1 MARLTAARRVARLL
15 GMTAAIVSV
24 PAFAQEAAPQAGG
37 DAAAKDLT
45 TQEIVVT
52 AQFRA
57 QKLQDTP
64 LAITAVNAAILEAR
78 GQTDI
83 SQITS
88 QAPNVVLRNQ
98 PQSGGIGLIAFIR
111 GIGQTDFN
119 YALEPGVGIYVDDV
133 YIPTLSSSLLDLMDL
148 ERVEVLRGPQG
159 TLAGR
164 NSIGGSIKL
173 FSKKP
178 SGDGSGF
185 LQATYGAYNRIDVR
199 GIADFKITDTLS
211 ARVSGATKN
220 TDGYVKLLDYGL
232 ANPNSNVPANNAKG
246 DGIERGTLG
255 GRSFAAGRIA
265 LRWEATPDI
274 EVNVA
279 ADYTRERNDSG
290 AQVLLYA
297 QGQAVTSDGLPWLRG
312 KDGTPVRLTNAFVP
326 YSTRFQQSGST
337 APAGYDPRFINYAN
351 FLDARTP
358 TSQAPYKPYSATNG
372 QNFDGWGVT
381 GNVTAKLADNLS
393 ATWISSFRRYKMSFG
408 FDQDGSPI
416 PVAQLDNVLR
426 HRAWSQELRL
436 NGSFLDK
443 RIEYTVGGFYFDQ
456 NGTYNARVDLNYAG
470 IDFIHGPDST
480 PSTSKALF
488 FNGTFHVTDAWGFTG
503 GIRHTWDKKD
513 YTYFRSNPD
522 GTVPFGNWSPAQLPF
537 LPICES
543 FQGLG
548 PTTPEGIPL
557 PTAVG
562 NTPNCLLTG
571 LYNVT
576 GSFKGQRTD
585 WRVETDYRFS
595 PEVFVYAS
603 VATGYK
609 AGGVNP
615 RPFFGPSAG
624 ECSALPPGVL
634 APCNQIK
641 SFNPESLT
649 TYEAGIKT
657 DLFDR
662 KLRFNASA
670 FYNKYNN
677 IILTL
682 TRCPAA
688 PCLLPANVGKANV
701 WGLEAET
708 TIRPVEGLTLDGSI
722 SYINFQYTDTGT
734 TGVPKSNVTPFTP
747 AWNWS
752 FGVQYDYTMKSGSVI
767 SARFDGSYQSS
778 MYTEAFNAPTNLVDG
793 RFLGNARVSY
803 TSPDKGWQLAVE
815 VQNLFNKYY
824 YNTVEDVQGPLGVI
838 TANPGLPR
846 TWAVSVKRTF

>member
-1 MARLTAARRVARLL
+1 MAKFMAARRIARLA
-15 GMTAAIVSV
+15 GMTAAIIAV
-24 PAFAQEAAPQAGG
+24 PAFAQEASAPQAAEE
-37 DAAAKDLT
+37 AATST

-83 SQITS
+83 SQITG

-164 NSIGGSIKL
+164 NSIGGAIKL

-178 SGDGSGF
+178 NGEGGGY

-199 GIADFKITDTLS
+199 GMADFKITDTLS

-232 ANPNSNVPANNAKG
+232 SHPDSNVPANGKG

-255 GRSFAAGRIA
+255 GRSFSAARLA
-265 LRWEATPDI
+265 LHWDASPDI
-274 EVNVA
+274 EVNLA
-279 ADYTRERNDSG
+279 GDYTRERNDSG

-297 QGQAVTSDGLPWLRG
+297 GGPSTTPDGLPWLKG
-312 KDGTPVRLTNAFVP
+312 KDGNAVPLTNAFVP

-337 APAGYDPRFINYAN
+337 APAGYNPKFINYAN

-358 TSQAPYKPYSATNG
+358 TSQAPFKPYSATNG

-393 ATWISSFRRYKMSFG
+393 AVWISSFRRYKMSFG

-416 PVAQLDNVLR
+416 PVAQLDNKLR

-443 RIEYTVGGFYFDQ
+443 RIEYTLGGFYFDQ

-488 FNGTFHVTDAWGFTG
+488 FNGTFHATDAWSFTG
-503 GIRHTWDKKD
+503 GIRHTWDQKD

-522 GTVPFGNWSPAQLPF
+522 GTVPFANWTPAQSPA
-537 LPICES
+537 PICE
-543 FQGLG
+543 FFLGAPTAG
-548 PTTPEGIPL
+548 PTGI
-557 PTAVG
+557 G

-576 GSFKGQRTD
+576 GQFKGQRTD

-603 VATGYK
+603 ASTGYK

-615 RPFFGPSAG
+615 RPFFGPSTG

-641 SFNPESLT
+641 SFNPETLT
-649 TYEAGIKT
+649 TYETGIKT

-670 FYNKYNN
+670 FFNKYDN

-682 TRCPAA
+682 SRCPDA
-688 PCLLPANVGKANV
+688 PCLLPANVGKAEV
-701 WGLEAET
+701 WGLEGET
-708 TIRPVEGLTLDGSI
+708 TIRPVEGLTFDGSL
-722 SYINFQYTDTGT
+722 SYLHFKYTTTGT
-734 TGVPKSNVTPFTP
+734 TGVPLSNVTPFTP
-747 AWNWS
+747 KWNWS
-752 FGVQYDYTMKSGSVI
+752 VGAQYDYAMKSGSVI

-778 MYTEAFNAPTNLVDG
+778 MYTEAFNAATNLVDG
-793 RFLGNARVSY
+793 RFLGNVRLSY
-803 TSPDKGWQLAVE
+803 TSSDKTWQLSAE
-815 VQNLFNKYY
+815 VQNVFNKYY
-824 YNTVEDVQGPLGVI
+824 YNTVEDVKGPLGVI

-846 TWAVSVKRTF
+846 TWALSVKRTF

>member
-1 MARLTAARRVARLL
+1 MARLTAARRVARLF
-15 GMTAAIVSV
+15 GMTAAIISV
-24 PAFAQEAAPQAGG
+24 PAFAQDASAPQAAGE
-37 DAAAKDLT
+37 AATNNVT

-64 LAITAVNAAILEAR
+64 LAITAVNAAVLEAR

-83 SQITS
+83 SQIAA
-88 QAPNVVLRNQ
+88 QAPNVTLRNQ

-164 NSIGGSIKL
+164 NSIGGAIKL

-178 SGDGSGF
+178 TGEGGGY

-199 GIADFKITDTLS
+199 GMADFKITDTLS
-211 ARVSGATKN
+211 ARISGATKN

-232 ANPNSNVPANNAKG
+232 AHPNSNVRANNAKG

-255 GRSFAAGRIA
+255 GRSFSAARIA
-265 LRWEATPDI
+265 LRWDATPDI
-274 EVNVA
+274 EVNLA
-279 ADYTRERNDSG
+279 GDYTRERNDSG
-290 AQVLLYA
+290 AQVLLFA
-297 QGQAVTSDGLPWLRG
+297 GGPSTTPEGIPWLTG
-312 KDGTPVRLTNAFVP
+312 KDGTAVPLNNAFVP

-337 APAGYDPRFINYAN
+337 TPAGYNPKFINYAN

-381 GNVTAKLADNLS
+381 GNVTAKLADNLT
-393 ATWISSFRRYKMSFG
+393 AVWISSFRRYKMSFG

-416 PVAQLDNVLR
+416 PVAQLDNILR

-488 FNGTFHVTDAWGFTG
+488 FNGTFHITDAWGVTG
-503 GIRHTWDKKD
+503 GVRHTWDKKD

-522 GTVPFGNWSPAQLPF
+522 GTIPGPLPCEFF
-537 LPICES
+537 LGAPTA
-543 FQGLG
+543 G
-548 PTTPEGIPL
+548 PTGI
-557 PTAVG
+557 G
-562 NTPNCLLTG
+562 NSPNCLLIG

-576 GSFKGQRTD
+576 GQFKGTRTD

-595 PEVFVYAS
+595 PEVFAYAS
-603 VATGYK
+603 VSTGYK

-641 SFNPESLT
+641 SFQPETLT

-670 FYNKYNN
+670 FFNKYDN

-688 PCLLPANVGKANV
+688 PCLLPANVGKAEV
-701 WGLEAET
+701 WGLEGET
-708 TIRPVEGLTLDGSI
+708 TIRPVEGLTLDGTV
-722 SYINFQYTDTGT
+722 SYLHFKYTDTGT
-734 TGVPKSNVTPFTP
+734 TGVPLGNVTPFTP
-747 AWNWS
+747 KWNWS
-752 FGVQYDYTMKSGSVI
+752 AGAQYDYKTGAGSVI
-767 SARFDGSYQSS
+767 SARFDGTYQSS
-778 MYTEAFNAPTNLVDG
+778 MYTEAFNAATNLVDG
-793 RFLGNARVSY
+793 RFLGNVRLSY
-803 TSPDKGWQLAVE
+803 TSTDKTWQLSAE
-815 VQNLFNKYY
+815 VQNVFNKYY
-824 YNTVEDVQGPLGVI
+824 YNTVEDVKGPLGVI

>member
-1 MARLTAARRVARLL
+1 MASLTAAKRVTRLL
-15 GMTAAIVSV
+15 GITAAMISV
-24 PAFAQEAAPQAGG
+24 PAFAQESNAPQAAA
-37 DAAAKDLT
+37 DAAAAPT

-83 SQITS
+83 SQIAA
-88 QAPNVVLRNQ
+88 QAPNVVLRAQ

-164 NSIGGSIKL
+164 NSIGGAIKL

-178 SGDGSGF
+178 NGEGGGY
-185 LQATYGAYNRIDVR
+185 LQATYGSYNRIDVR
-199 GIADFKITDTLS
+199 GVADFKITDHLS
-211 ARVSGATKN
+211 ARLSGATKN

-232 ANPNSNVPANNAKG
+232 SHPNSNVPANTNQG
-246 DGIERGTLG
+246 NGIERGTLG
-255 GRSFAAGRIA
+255 GRSFSAGRLA
-265 LRWEATPDI
+265 LRWEASPDI
-274 EVNVA
+274 EVNIA
-279 ADYTRERNDSG
+279 GDYTRERNDAG
-290 AQVLLYA
+290 AQVLLYGGSPA
-297 QGQAVTSDGLPWLRG
+297 TTPDGIPWLKG
-312 KDGTPVRLTNAFVP
+312 KDGKAVPLSSEFVP
-326 YSTRFQQSGST
+326 YSTRFQQSGSAT
-337 APAGYDPRFINYAN
+337 PAGYDPRFINYAN

-358 TSQAPYKPYSATNG
+358 TTQAPFKPYSATNA
-372 QNFDGWGVT
+372 QNYDGWGVT
-381 GNVTAKLADNLS
+381 GNVTAKLAENLS
-393 ATWISSFRRYKMSFG
+393 AVWISSFRRYKMSFG
-408 FDQDGSPI
+408 FDQDGSPV
-416 PVAQLDNVLR
+416 PVAQLDNILR
-426 HRAWSQELRL
+426 HRAWSQEVRL
-436 NGSFLDK
+436 NGSFMDK
-443 RIEYTVGGFYFDQ
+443 RIEYTLGGFYFDQ

-488 FNGTFHVTDAWGFTG
+488 FNGTFHLTDAWGVTG

-522 GTVPFGNWSPAQLPF
+522 GTVPGPLPCEFF
-537 LPICES
+537 LGAPTA
-543 FQGLG
+543 G
-548 PTTPEGIPL
+548 PTG
-557 PTAVG
+557 VG
-562 NTPNCLLTG
+562 NSPNCLLIG

-576 GSFKGQRTD
+576 GQFKGQRTD

-595 PEVFVYAS
+595 PEVFAYAS

-609 AGGVNP
+609 GGGVNP
-615 RPFFGPSAG
+615 RPFFGPSSG
-624 ECSALPPGVL
+624 DCNVLPFG
-634 APCNQIK
+634 APCNQIT
-641 SFNPESLT
+641 SFKPETLR

-662 KLRFNASA
+662 RLRFNASA
-670 FYNKYNN
+670 FYNKYDN

-682 TRCPAA
+682 TRCHGFS
-688 PCLLPANVGKANV
+688 PCLMPANVGKADV

-708 TIRPVEGLTLDGSI
+708 TIRPVEGVTLDGSL
-722 SYINFQYTDTGT
+722 SYLHFKYKDTGT
-734 TGVPKSNVTPFTP
+734 TNVPLNNVTPYTP
-747 AWNWS
+747 KWNWS
-752 FGVQYDYTMKSGSVI
+752 FGAQYDYALKAGMI
-767 SARFDGSYQSS
+767 SFRVDGTYQSKIF
-778 MYTEAFNAPTNLVDG
+778 TEAFNGPDNRVDG
-793 RFLGNARVSY
+793 RFLGNAKLTY
-803 TSPDKGWQLAVE
+803 TSPDKVWQVSGE
-815 VQNLFNKYY
+815 VQNVLNKYY
-824 YNTVEDVQGPLGVI
+824 YNTIEDVKSSLGAI

-846 TWAVSVKRTF
+846 TWALTIKRTF

>member
-1 MARLTAARRVARLL
+1 MARLSAARRVARLL
-15 GMTAAIVSV
+15 GITAAVVSV
-24 PAFAQEAAPQAGG
+24 PAFAQQTAAPQAAEES
-37 DAAAKDLT
+37 AANNAAS
-45 TQEIVVT
+45 QEIVVT

-64 LAITAVNAAILEAR
+64 LAITAVNAAVLEAR

-83 SQITS
+83 SQIAA
-88 QAPNVVLRNQ
+88 QAPNVTLRAQ

-164 NSIGGSIKL
+164 NSIGGAIKL

-178 SGDGSGF
+178 NGEGGGY

-199 GIADFKITDTLS
+199 GVADFKITDHLS
-211 ARVSGATKN
+211 ARLSGATKN

-232 ANPNSNVPANNAKG
+232 SHPNSNVPANTNSG
-246 DGIERGTLG
+246 NGIERGTLG
-255 GRSFAAGRIA
+255 GRSFSAGRLA
-265 LRWEATPDI
+265 LRWEASPDI
-274 EVNVA
+274 EVNIA
-279 ADYTRERNDSG
+279 GDYTRERNDAG
-290 AQVLLYA
+290 AQVLLYGGSPA
-297 QGQAVTSDGLPWLRG
+297 TTPEGIPWLKG
-312 KDGTPVRLTNAFVP
+312 KDGNAVPLSNAFVP
-326 YSTRFQQSGST
+326 YSTRFQQSGSAT
-337 APAGYDPRFINYAN
+337 PAGYDPRFINYAN

-358 TSQAPYKPYSATNG
+358 TSQAPFKPYSANNA
-372 QNFDGWGVT
+372 QNYDGWGVT
-381 GNVTAKLADNLS
+381 GNVTAKLAENLS
-393 ATWISSFRRYKMSFG
+393 AVWISSFRRYKMSFG
-408 FDQDGSPI
+408 FDQDGSPV
-416 PVAQLDNVLR
+416 PVAQLDNILR
-426 HRAWSQELRL
+426 HRAWSQEVRL
-436 NGSFLDK
+436 NGSFMDK
-443 RIEYTVGGFYFDQ
+443 RIEYTLGGFYFDQ

-488 FNGTFHVTDAWGFTG
+488 FNGTFHITDAWGITG

-522 GTVPFGNWSPAQLPF
+522 GTVPGPLPCEFF
-537 LPICES
+537 LGAPTA
-543 FQGLG
+543 G
-548 PTTPEGIPL
+548 PTG
-557 PTAVG
+557 VG
-562 NTPNCLLTG
+562 NSPNCLLIG

-576 GSFKGQRTD
+576 GQFKGQRTD

-595 PEVFVYAS
+595 PEVFAYAS

-609 AGGVNP
+609 GGGVNP

-624 ECSALPPGVL
+624 DCNVLPFG
-634 APCNQIK
+634 APCNQIT
-641 SFNPESLT
+641 SFQPETLR

-670 FYNKYNN
+670 FYNKYDN

-682 TRCPAA
+682 TRCHGFS
-688 PCLLPANVGKANV
+688 PCLMPANVGKANV

-708 TIRPVEGLTLDGSI
+708 TIRPVEGFTLDGSI
-722 SYINFQYTDTGT
+722 SYLHFKYKDTGT
-734 TGVPKSNVTPFTP
+734 TNVPLTNVTPYTP
-747 AWNWS
+747 KWNWS
-752 FGVQYDYTMKSGSVI
+752 FGAQYDYALKAGMI
-767 SARFDGSYQSS
+767 SLRFDGTYQSS
-778 MYTEAFNAPTNLVDG
+778 IFTEAFNGADNLVDG
-793 RFLGNARVSY
+793 RFLGNARLTY
-803 TSPDKGWQLAVE
+803 TSPDKAWQVSGE
-815 VQNLFNKYY
+815 VQNVFNKYY
-824 YNTVEDVQGPLGVI
+824 YNTIEDVKSSLGAI

-846 TWAVSVKRTF
+846 TWALTVKRTF

>member
-1 MARLTAARRVARLL
+1 MARLSAAKRVARLF
-15 GMTAAIVSV
+15 GITAAVICV
-24 PAFAQEAAPQAGG
+24 PAFAQEAAPQAAGEP
-37 DAAAKDLT
+37 ANNVT

-52 AQFRA
+52 AQFRS

-83 SQITS
+83 SQIAA
-88 QAPNVVLRNQ
+88 QAPNVVLRAQ

-164 NSIGGSIKL
+164 NSIGGAIKL

-178 SGDGSGF
+178 NGEGGGY
-185 LQATYGAYNRIDVR
+185 LQATYGSYNRIDVR
-199 GIADFKITDTLS
+199 GVADFKITDHLS
-211 ARVSGATKN
+211 ARLSGATKN

-232 ANPNSNVPANNAKG
+232 SHPNSNVPANTNQG
-246 DGIERGTLG
+246 NGIERGTLG
-255 GRSFAAGRIA
+255 GRSFSAGRLA
-265 LRWEATPDI
+265 LRWEASPDI
-274 EVNVA
+274 EVNIA
-279 ADYTRERNDSG
+279 GDYTRERNDAG
-290 AQVLLYA
+290 AQVLLYGGSPA
-297 QGQAVTSDGLPWLRG
+297 TTPDGIPWLKG
-312 KDGTPVRLTNAFVP
+312 KDGKAVPLSSEFVP
-326 YSTRFQQSGST
+326 YSTRFQQSGSAT
-337 APAGYDPRFINYAN
+337 PAGYDPRFINYAN

-358 TSQAPYKPYSATNG
+358 TTQAPFKPYSATNA
-372 QNFDGWGVT
+372 QNYDGWGVT
-381 GNVTAKLADNLS
+381 GNVTAKLAENLS
-393 ATWISSFRRYKMSFG
+393 AVWISSFRRYKMSFG
-408 FDQDGSPI
+408 FDQDGSPV
-416 PVAQLDNVLR
+416 PVAQLDNILR
-426 HRAWSQELRL
+426 HRAWSQEVRL
-436 NGSFLDK
+436 NGSFMDK
-443 RIEYTVGGFYFDQ
+443 RIEYTLGGFYFDQ

-488 FNGTFHVTDAWGFTG
+488 FNGTFHLTDAWGITG

-522 GTVPFGNWSPAQLPF
+522 GTVPGPLPCEFF
-537 LPICES
+537 LGAPTA
-543 FQGLG
+543 G
-548 PTTPEGIPL
+548 PTG
-557 PTAVG
+557 VG
-562 NTPNCLLTG
+562 NSPNCLLIG

-576 GSFKGQRTD
+576 GQFKGQRTD

-595 PEVFVYAS
+595 PEVFAYAS

-609 AGGVNP
+609 GGGVNP

-624 ECSALPPGVL
+624 DCNVLPFG
-634 APCNQIK
+634 APCNQIT
-641 SFNPESLT
+641 SFKPETLR

-662 KLRFNASA
+662 KVRFNASA
-670 FYNKYNN
+670 FYNKYDN

-682 TRCPAA
+682 TRCHGFS
-688 PCLLPANVGKANV
+688 PCLMPANVGKADV

-708 TIRPVEGLTLDGSI
+708 TIRPVEGFTLDGSL
-722 SYINFQYTDTGT
+722 SYLHFKYKDTGT
-734 TGVPKSNVTPFTP
+734 TNVPLSNVTPYTP
-747 AWNWS
+747 KWNWS
-752 FGVQYDYTMKSGSVI
+752 FGAQYDYALKAGMI
-767 SARFDGSYQSS
+767 SFRFDGTYQSKIF
-778 MYTEAFNAPTNLVDG
+778 TEAFNGPDNRVDA
-793 RFLGNARVSY
+793 RFLGNAKLTY
-803 TSPDKGWQLAVE
+803 TSPDKAWQLSGE
-815 VQNLFNKYY
+815 VQNVFNKYY
-824 YNTVEDVQGPLGVI
+824 YNTIEDVKSSLGAI

-846 TWAVSVKRTF
+846 TWALTIKRTF

>member
-1 MARLTAARRVARLL
+1 MASLTAAKRVTRLL
-15 GMTAAIVSV
+15 GITAAMISV
-24 PAFAQEAAPQAGG
+24 PAFAQESNAPQAAA
-37 DAAAKDLT
+37 DAAAAPT

-83 SQITS
+83 SQIAA
-88 QAPNVVLRNQ
+88 QAPNVVLRAQ

-164 NSIGGSIKL
+164 NSIGGAIKL

-178 SGDGSGF
+178 NGEGGGY
-185 LQATYGAYNRIDVR
+185 LQATYGSYNRIDVR
-199 GIADFKITDTLS
+199 GVADFKITDHLS
-211 ARVSGATKN
+211 ARLSGATKN

-232 ANPNSNVPANNAKG
+232 SHPNSNVPANTNQG
-246 DGIERGTLG
+246 NGIERGTLG
-255 GRSFAAGRIA
+255 GRSFSAGRLA
-265 LRWEATPDI
+265 LRWEASPDI
-274 EVNVA
+274 EVNIA
-279 ADYTRERNDSG
+279 GDYTRERNDAG
-290 AQVLLYA
+290 AQVLLYGGSPA
-297 QGQAVTSDGLPWLRG
+297 TTPDGIPWLKG
-312 KDGTPVRLTNAFVP
+312 KDGKAVPLSNEFVP
-326 YSTRFQQSGST
+326 YSTRFQQSGSAT
-337 APAGYDPRFINYAN
+337 PAGYDPRFINYAN

-358 TSQAPYKPYSATNG
+358 TTQAPFKPYSATNA
-372 QNFDGWGVT
+372 QNYDGWGVT
-381 GNVTAKLADNLS
+381 GNVTAKLAENLS
-393 ATWISSFRRYKMSFG
+393 VVWISSFRRYKMSFG
-408 FDQDGSPI
+408 FDQDGSPV
-416 PVAQLDNVLR
+416 PVAQLDNILR
-426 HRAWSQELRL
+426 HRAWSQEVRL
-436 NGSFLDK
+436 NGSFMDK
-443 RIEYTVGGFYFDQ
+443 RIEYTLGGFYFDQ

-488 FNGTFHVTDAWGFTG
+488 FNGTFHLTDAWGVTG

-522 GTVPFGNWSPAQLPF
+522 GTVPGPLPCEFF
-537 LPICES
+537 LGAPTA
-543 FQGLG
+543 G
-548 PTTPEGIPL
+548 PTG
-557 PTAVG
+557 VG
-562 NTPNCLLTG
+562 NSPNCLLIG

-576 GSFKGQRTD
+576 GQFKGQRTD

-595 PEVFVYAS
+595 PEVFAYAS

-609 AGGVNP
+609 GGGVNP

-624 ECSALPPGVL
+624 DCNVLPFG
-634 APCNQIK
+634 APCNQIT
-641 SFNPESLT
+641 SFKPETLR

-662 KLRFNASA
+662 KVRFNASA
-670 FYNKYNN
+670 FYNKYDN

-682 TRCPAA
+682 TRCHGFS
-688 PCLLPANVGKANV
+688 PCLMPANVGKADV

-708 TIRPVEGLTLDGSI
+708 TIRPVEGVTLDGSL
-722 SYINFQYTDTGT
+722 SYLHFKYKDTGT
-734 TGVPKSNVTPFTP
+734 TNVPLNNVTPYTP
-747 AWNWS
+747 KWNWS
-752 FGVQYDYTMKSGSVI
+752 FGAQYDYALKAGMI
-767 SARFDGSYQSS
+767 SFRVDGTYQSKIF
-778 MYTEAFNAPTNLVDG
+778 TEAFNGPDNRVDG
-793 RFLGNARVSY
+793 RFLGNAKLTY
-803 TSPDKGWQLAVE
+803 TSPDKVWQVSGE
-815 VQNLFNKYY
+815 VQNVLNKYY
-824 YNTVEDVQGPLGVI
+824 YNTIEDVKSSLGAI

-846 TWAVSVKRTF
+846 TWALTIKRTF

>member
-1 MARLTAARRVARLL
+1 MAARRVARLL

-24 PAFAQEAAPQAGG
+24 PAIAQETAPQTAG
-37 DAAAKDLT
+37 DAAAKDVT

-64 LAITAVNAAILEAR
+64 LAITAVNSATLEAR

-83 SQITS
+83 SQITN

-178 SGDGSGF
+178 TGEGGGY

-232 ANPNSNVPANNAKG
+232 SHPNSNVPANNAKV

-274 EVNVA
+274 EVNIA
-279 ADYTRERNDSG
+279 GDYTRERNDSG
-290 AQVLLYA
+290 AQVLLFA
-297 QGQAVTSDGLPWLRG
+297 GARDDKGREVPRPATTPDGIPWLVG
-312 KDGTPVRLTNAFVP
+312 KDGTSVPLSNAFVP
-326 YSTRFQQSGST
+326 FTTRFGTAGST
-337 APAGYDPRFINYAN
+337 TPAGYDPRFINYAN

-436 NGSFLDK
+436 NGSFMDK

-488 FNGTFHVTDAWGFTG
+488 FNGTFHITDAWGITG
-503 GIRHTWDKKD
+503 GVRHTWDKKD

-522 GTVPFGNWSPAQLPF
+522 GTVPFANWTPAVSPA
-537 LPICES
+537 PICE
-543 FQGLG
+543 FFLGAPTAG
-548 PTTPEGIPL
+548 PTGI
-557 PTAVG
+557 G

-585 WRVETDYRFS
+585 WRIETDYRFS
-595 PEVFVYAS
+595 PEVFAYAS

-624 ECSALPPGVL
+624 ECSALPPDKPG
-634 APCNQIK
+634 PCNQIK
-641 SFNPESLT
+641 SFQPETLT

-670 FYNKYNN
+670 FYNKYDN

-701 WGLEAET
+701 WGLEGET
-708 TIRPVEGLTLDGSI
+708 TIRPVEGLTIDGSI
-722 SYINFQYTDTGT
+722 SYINFKYTDIGSS
-734 TGVPKSNVTPFTP
+734 GVPKSNVTPFTP
-747 AWNWS
+747 KWNWS
-752 FGVQYDYTMKSGSVI
+752 FGAQYDYAMKSGSVI
-767 SARFDGSYQSS
+767 SARFDGAYQSS

>member
-1 MARLTAARRVARLL
+1 MASLTAAKRVTRLL
-15 GMTAAIVSV
+15 GITAAMISV
-24 PAFAQEAAPQAGG
+24 PAFAQESNAPQAAA
-37 DAAAKDLT
+37 DAAAAPT

-83 SQITS
+83 SQIAA
-88 QAPNVVLRNQ
+88 QAPNVVLRAQ

-164 NSIGGSIKL
+164 NSIGGAIKL

-178 SGDGSGF
+178 NGEGGGY
-185 LQATYGAYNRIDVR
+185 LQATYGSYNRIDVR
-199 GIADFKITDTLS
+199 GVADFKITDHLS
-211 ARVSGATKN
+211 ARLSGATKN

-232 ANPNSNVPANNAKG
+232 SHPNSNVPANTNQG
-246 DGIERGTLG
+246 NGIERGTLG
-255 GRSFAAGRIA
+255 GRSFSAGRLA
-265 LRWEATPDI
+265 LRWEASPDI
-274 EVNVA
+274 EVNIA
-279 ADYTRERNDSG
+279 GDYTRERNDAG
-290 AQVLLYA
+290 AQVLLYGGSPA
-297 QGQAVTSDGLPWLRG
+297 TTPDGIPWLKG
-312 KDGTPVRLTNAFVP
+312 KDGKAVPLSNEFVP
-326 YSTRFQQSGST
+326 YSTRFQQSGSAT
-337 APAGYDPRFINYAN
+337 PAGYDPRFINYAN

-358 TSQAPYKPYSATNG
+358 TTQAPFKPYSATNA
-372 QNFDGWGVT
+372 QNYDGWGVT
-381 GNVTAKLADNLS
+381 GNVTAKLAENLS
-393 ATWISSFRRYKMSFG
+393 VVWISSFRRYKMSFG
-408 FDQDGSPI
+408 FDQDGSPV
-416 PVAQLDNVLR
+416 PVAQLDNILR
-426 HRAWSQELRL
+426 HRAWSQEVRL
-436 NGSFLDK
+436 NGSFMDK
-443 RIEYTVGGFYFDQ
+443 RIEYTLGGFYFDQ

-488 FNGTFHVTDAWGFTG
+488 FNGTFHLTDAWGVTG

-522 GTVPFGNWSPAQLPF
+522 GTVPGPLPCEFF
-537 LPICES
+537 LGAPTA
-543 FQGLG
+543 G
-548 PTTPEGIPL
+548 PTG
-557 PTAVG
+557 VG
-562 NTPNCLLTG
+562 NSPNCLLIG

-576 GSFKGQRTD
+576 GQFKGQRTD

-595 PEVFVYAS
+595 PEVFAYAS

-609 AGGVNP
+609 GGGVNP
-615 RPFFGPSAG
+615 RPFFGPSSG
-624 ECSALPPGVL
+624 DCNVLPFG
-634 APCNQIK
+634 APCNQIT
-641 SFNPESLT
+641 SFKPETLR

-662 KLRFNASA
+662 RLRFNASA
-670 FYNKYNN
+670 FYNKYDN

-682 TRCPAA
+682 TRCHGFS
-688 PCLLPANVGKANV
+688 PCLMPANVGKADV

-708 TIRPVEGLTLDGSI
+708 TIRPVEGVTLDGSL
-722 SYINFQYTDTGT
+722 SYLHFKYKDTGT
-734 TGVPKSNVTPFTP
+734 TNVPLNNVTPYTP
-747 AWNWS
+747 KWNWS
-752 FGVQYDYTMKSGSVI
+752 FGAQYDYALKAGMI
-767 SARFDGSYQSS
+767 SFRVDGTYQSKIF
-778 MYTEAFNAPTNLVDG
+778 TEAFNGPDNRVDG
-793 RFLGNARVSY
+793 RFLGNAKLTY
-803 TSPDKGWQLAVE
+803 TSPDKVWQVSGE
-815 VQNLFNKYY
+815 VQNVLNKYY
-824 YNTVEDVQGPLGVI
+824 YNTIEDVKSSLGAI

-846 TWAVSVKRTF
+846 TWALTIKRTF

>member
-1 MARLTAARRVARLL
+1 MAKFMAAKRIARLA
-15 GMTAAIVSV
+15 GMTAAMIAV
-24 PAFAQEAAPQAGG
+24 PAVAQEASAPQAAEQAS
-37 DAAAKDLT
+37 AANT

-64 LAITAVNAAILEAR
+64 LAITAVNAAVLEAR

-83 SQITS
+83 SQIAA
-88 QAPNVVLRNQ
+88 QAPNVTLRNQ

-164 NSIGGSIKL
+164 NSIGGAIKL

-178 SGDGSGF
+178 TGAGGGY

-199 GIADFKITDTLS
+199 GMADFKITDTFS
-211 ARVSGATKN
+211 ARISGATKN

-232 ANPNSNVPANNAKG
+232 AHPNSNVPANTNKG

-255 GRSFAAGRIA
+255 GRSFSAARLA
-265 LRWEATPDI
+265 LHWDASPDI
-274 EVNVA
+274 EVNLA
-279 ADYTRERNDSG
+279 GDYTRERNDSG

-297 QGQAVTSDGLPWLRG
+297 KGLATTPEGIPWLTG
-312 KDGTPVRLTNAFVP
+312 KNGRPVRLDNRFVP
-326 YSTRFQQSGST
+326 YSTRFQRSGDT
-337 APAGYDPRFINYAN
+337 TPEGYDARFINYAN
-351 FLDARTP
+351 FIDARTP
-358 TSQAPYKPYSATNG
+358 TSQAPFKPYTATNG

-381 GNVTAKLADNLS
+381 GNVTAKLANNLT
-393 ATWISSFRRYKMSFG
+393 AVWISSFRRYKMSFG
-408 FDQDGSPI
+408 FDQDGSPV
-416 PVAQLDNVLR
+416 PVAQLDNKLR

-443 RIEYTVGGFYFDQ
+443 RIEYTLGGFYFDQ

-488 FNGTFHVTDAWGFTG
+488 FNGTFHITDAWGVTG

-522 GTVPFGNWSPAQLPF
+522 GTVPGPLPCEFF
-537 LPICES
+537 LGAPTA
-543 FQGLG
+543 G
-548 PTTPEGIPL
+548 PTGI
-557 PTAVG
+557 G
-562 NTPNCLLTG
+562 NSPNCLLIG

-576 GSFKGQRTD
+576 GQFKGTRTD

-595 PEVFVYAS
+595 PEVFAYAS
-603 VATGYK
+603 VSTGYK

-641 SFNPESLT
+641 SFQPETLT

-670 FYNKYNN
+670 FFNKYDN

-688 PCLLPANVGKANV
+688 PCLLPANVGKAEV
-701 WGLEAET
+701 WGLEGET
-708 TIRPVEGLTLDGSI
+708 TIRPVEGLTLDGTV
-722 SYINFQYTDTGT
+722 SYLHFKYTDTGT
-734 TGVPKSNVTPFTP
+734 TGVPLSNVTPFTP
-747 AWNWS
+747 EWNWS
-752 FGVQYDYTMKSGSVI
+752 AGAQYDYTMKSGSVI
-767 SARFDGSYQSS
+767 SARFDGTFQSS
-778 MYTEAFNAPTNLVDG
+778 MFSEAFNALTNRIDG
-793 RFLGNARVSY
+793 RFLGNLRLSY
-803 TSPDKGWQLAVE
+803 TSPEKTWQLSAE
-815 VQNLFNKYY
+815 VQNVFNKYY
-824 YNTVEDVQGPLGVI
+824 YNTVEDVKGPLGVI

-846 TWAVSVKRTF
+846 TWAVSIKRTF

>member
-1 MARLTAARRVARLL
+1 MASLTAAKRVARLL
-15 GMTAAIVSV
+15 GITAAMISV
-24 PAFAQEAAPQAGG
+24 PAFAQDANAPQAAG
-37 DAAAKDLT
+37 DAAAAPS

-83 SQITS
+83 SQIAA
-88 QAPNVVLRNQ
+88 QAPNVVLRAQ

-133 YIPTLSSSLLDLMDL
+133 YIPTLSSSQLDLMDL

-164 NSIGGSIKL
+164 NSIGGAIKL

-178 SGDGSGF
+178 NGEGGGY
-185 LQATYGAYNRIDVR
+185 LQATYGSYNRIDVR
-199 GIADFKITDTLS
+199 GVADFKITDHLS
-211 ARVSGATKN
+211 ARLSGATKN

-232 ANPNSNVPANNAKG
+232 SHPNSNVPANTNQG
-246 DGIERGTLG
+246 NGIERGTLG
-255 GRSFAAGRIA
+255 GRSFSAGRLA
-265 LRWEATPDI
+265 LRWEASPDI
-274 EVNVA
+274 EVNIA
-279 ADYTRERNDSG
+279 GDYTRERNDAG
-290 AQVLLYA
+290 AQVLLYGSSPA
-297 QGQAVTSDGLPWLRG
+297 TTPDGIPWLKG
-312 KDGTPVRLTNAFVP
+312 KDGKAVPLSSEFVP
-326 YSTRFQQSGST
+326 YSTRFQQSGSAT
-337 APAGYDPRFINYAN
+337 PAGYDPRFINYAN

-358 TSQAPYKPYSATNG
+358 TTQAPFKPYSATNA
-372 QNFDGWGVT
+372 QNYDGWGVT
-381 GNVTAKLADNLS
+381 GNVTAKLAENLS
-393 ATWISSFRRYKMSFG
+393 AVWISSFRRYKMSFG
-408 FDQDGSPI
+408 FDQDGSPV
-416 PVAQLDNVLR
+416 PVAQLDNILR
-426 HRAWSQELRL
+426 HRAWSQEVRL
-436 NGSFLDK
+436 NGSFMDK
-443 RIEYTVGGFYFDQ
+443 RIEYTLGGFYFDQ

-488 FNGTFHVTDAWGFTG
+488 FNGTFHLTDAWGVTG

-522 GTVPFGNWSPAQLPF
+522 GTVPGPLPCEFF
-537 LPICES
+537 LGAPTA
-543 FQGLG
+543 G
-548 PTTPEGIPL
+548 PTG
-557 PTAVG
+557 VG
-562 NTPNCLLTG
+562 NSPNCLLIG

-576 GSFKGQRTD
+576 GQFKGQRTD

-595 PEVFVYAS
+595 PEVFAYAS

-609 AGGVNP
+609 GGGVNP

-624 ECSALPPGVL
+624 DCNVLPFG
-634 APCNQIK
+634 APCNQIT
-641 SFNPESLT
+641 SFKPETLR

-662 KLRFNASA
+662 KVRFNASA
-670 FYNKYNN
+670 FYNKYDN

-682 TRCPAA
+682 TRCHGFS
-688 PCLLPANVGKANV
+688 PCLMPANVGKADV

-708 TIRPVEGLTLDGSI
+708 TIRPVEGFTLDGSL
-722 SYINFQYTDTGT
+722 SYLHFKYKDTGT
-734 TGVPKSNVTPFTP
+734 TNVPLTNVTPYTP
-747 AWNWS
+747 KWNWS
-752 FGVQYDYTMKSGSVI
+752 FGAQYDYALKAGMISV
-767 SARFDGSYQSS
+767 RFDGTYQSKIF
-778 MYTEAFNAPTNLVDG
+778 TEAFNGPDNRVDA
-793 RFLGNARVSY
+793 RFLGNAKLTY
-803 TSPDKGWQLAVE
+803 TSPDKVWQVSGE
-815 VQNLFNKYY
+815 VQNVFNKYY
-824 YNTVEDVQGPLGVI
+824 YNTIEDVKSSLGAI

-846 TWAVSVKRTF
+846 TWALTIKRTF

>member
-1 MARLTAARRVARLL
+1 MANFTAARRVARLL
-15 GMTAAIVSV
+15 GMTAAVICV
-24 PAFAQEAAPQAGG
+24 PAFAQEAAPQAAEGT
-37 DAAAKDLT
+37 ANNVT

-83 SQITS
+83 SQITG

-164 NSIGGSIKL
+164 NSIGGAIKL

-178 SGDGSGF
+178 TGEGGGY

-199 GIADFKITDTLS
+199 GMADFKITDTLS

-246 DGIERGTLG
+246 NGIENGTLG
-255 GRSFAAGRIA
+255 GRSFSAARLA
-265 LRWEATPDI
+265 LHWDATPDI
-274 EVNVA
+274 EVNLA
-279 ADYTRERNDSG
+279 GDYTRERNDSG
-290 AQVLLYA
+290 AQVLLFA
-297 QGQAVTSDGLPWLRG
+297 GGPSTTPEGIPWLKG
-312 KDGTPVRLTNAFVP
+312 KDGNPVPLTNAFVP

-416 PVAQLDNVLR
+416 PVAQLDNKLR
-426 HRAWSQELRL
+426 HRAWSQELRI
-436 NGSFLDK
+436 NGSFWDK
-443 RIEYTVGGFYFDQ
+443 KIEYTVGGFYFDQ

-488 FNGTFHVTDAWGFTG
+488 FNGTFHATDAWSFNG
-503 GIRHTWDKKD
+503 GIRHTWDRKD

-522 GTVPFGNWSPAQLPF
+522 GTIPG
-537 LPICES
+537 
-543 FQGLG
+543 
-548 PTTPEGIPL
+548 PL
-557 PTAVG
+557 PCEFFLGAPTAGPVG
-562 NTPNCLLTG
+562 IGNSPNCLLIG

-576 GSFKGQRTD
+576 GQFKGQRTD

-603 VATGYK
+603 VSTGYK

-641 SFNPESLT
+641 SFQPETLT

-662 KLRFNASA
+662 KLRFNASG
-670 FYNKYNN
+670 FFNKYDN

-682 TRCPAA
+682 SRCPAA
-688 PCLLPANVGKANV
+688 PCLLPANVGKAEV
-701 WGLEAET
+701 WGLEGET
-708 TIRPVEGLTLDGSI
+708 TIRPVEGLTIDGSL
-722 SYINFQYTDTGT
+722 SYLNFKYKDTGT
-734 TGVPKSNVTPFTP
+734 TGVPLSNITPFTP
-747 AWNWS
+747 KWNWS
-752 FGVQYDYTMKSGSVI
+752 AGAQYDYTLKAGSVI
-767 SARFDGSYQSS
+767 SFRFDGSYQSS
-778 MYTEAFNAPTNLVDG
+778 MYTEAFNAATNLVDG
-793 RFLGNARVSY
+793 RFLGNMRLSY
-803 TSPDKGWQLAVE
+803 TSADKSWQLAAE
-815 VQNLFNKYY
+815 VQNVFDKYY
-824 YNTVEDVQGPLGVI
+824 YNTVEDVKGPLGVI

-846 TWAVSVKRTF
+846 TWAVSIKRTF

>member
-1 MARLTAARRVARLL
+1 MARLSAARRVARLL
-15 GMTAAIVSV
+15 GITAAVVSV
-24 PAFAQEAAPQAGG
+24 PAFAQQTAAPQAAEES
-37 DAAAKDLT
+37 AANNAAS
-45 TQEIVVT
+45 QEIVVT

-83 SQITS
+83 SQITG

-164 NSIGGSIKL
+164 NSIGGAIKL

-178 SGDGSGF
+178 TGEGGGY

-199 GIADFKITDTLS
+199 GMADFKITDTLS

-232 ANPNSNVPANNAKG
+232 SHPNSNVPSSNKG

-255 GRSFAAGRIA
+255 GRSFSAARLA

-274 EVNVA
+274 EVNLA
-279 ADYTRERNDSG
+279 GDYTRERNDSG

-297 QGQAVTSDGLPWLRG
+297 GGPSTTPDGIPWLTG
-312 KDGTPVRLTNAFVP
+312 KDGNAVPLSNAFVP
-326 YSTRFQQSGST
+326 YSTRFQQSGSAT
-337 APAGYDPRFINYAN
+337 PAGYNPKFINYAN
-351 FLDARTP
+351 FTDARTP
-358 TSQAPYKPYSATNG
+358 TSQAPFKPYTASNG

-381 GNVTAKLADNLS
+381 GNVTAKLADNLT
-393 ATWISSFRRYKMSFG
+393 AVWISSFRRYKMSFG

-416 PVAQLDNVLR
+416 PVAQLDNKLR

-436 NGSFLDK
+436 NGSLMDK
-443 RIEYTVGGFYFDQ
+443 RIEYTLGGFYFDQ

-488 FNGTFHVTDAWGFTG
+488 FNGTFHITDAWGVTG

-522 GTVPFGNWSPAQLPF
+522 GTVPGPLPCEFF
-537 LPICES
+537 LGAPTA
-543 FQGLG
+543 G
-548 PTTPEGIPL
+548 PTGI
-557 PTAVG
+557 G
-562 NTPNCLLTG
+562 NSPNCLLIG

-576 GSFKGQRTD
+576 GQFKGTRTD
-585 WRVETDYRFS
+585 WRIETDYRFS
-595 PEVFVYAS
+595 PEVFAYAS
-603 VATGYK
+603 ASTGYK

-641 SFNPESLT
+641 SFQPETLT

-670 FYNKYNN
+670 FFNKYDN

-688 PCLLPANVGKANV
+688 PCLLPANVGKAEV
-701 WGLEAET
+701 WGLEGET
-708 TIRPVEGLTLDGSI
+708 TIRPVEGLTFDGTI
-722 SYINFQYTDTGT
+722 SYLHFKYKDTGT
-734 TGVPKSNVTPFTP
+734 TGVPLSNVTPFTP
-747 AWNWS
+747 KWNWS
-752 FGVQYDYTMKSGSVI
+752 AGAQYDYTLKGGSLI

-778 MYTEAFNAPTNLVDG
+778 MYTEAFNAATNLVDG
-793 RFLGNARVSY
+793 RFLGNVRLSY
-803 TSPDKGWQLAVE
+803 TSSDKTWQLSAE
-815 VQNLFNKYY
+815 VQNVFNKYY
-824 YNTVEDVQGPLGVI
+824 YNTVEDVKSALGVI

-846 TWAVSVKRTF
+846 TWAVSIKRTF

>member
-15 GMTAAIVSV
+15 GMTAAVICV
-24 PAFAQEAAPQAGG
+24 PAFAQEAAPQAAEGT
-37 DAAAKDLT
+37 ANNLT

-83 SQITS
+83 SQITG

-164 NSIGGSIKL
+164 NSIGGAIKL

-178 SGDGSGF
+178 TGEGGGY

-199 GIADFKITDTLS
+199 GMADFKITDTLS

-246 DGIERGTLG
+246 NGIENGTLG
-255 GRSFAAGRIA
+255 GRSFSAARLA
-265 LRWEATPDI
+265 LHWDATPDI
-274 EVNVA
+274 EVNLA
-279 ADYTRERNDSG
+279 GDYTRERNDSG
-290 AQVLLYA
+290 AQVLLFA
-297 QGQAVTSDGLPWLRG
+297 GGPSTTPEGIPWLRG
-312 KDGTPVRLTNAFVP
+312 KDGNPVPLTNAFVP

-416 PVAQLDNVLR
+416 PVAQLDNILR
-426 HRAWSQELRL
+426 HRAWSQELRI
-436 NGSFLDK
+436 NGSFWDK
-443 RIEYTVGGFYFDQ
+443 KIEYTVGGFYFDQ

-488 FNGTFHVTDAWGFTG
+488 FNGTFHATDAWSFNG
-503 GIRHTWDKKD
+503 GIRHTWDRKD

-522 GTVPFGNWSPAQLPF
+522 GTIPG
-537 LPICES
+537 
-543 FQGLG
+543 
-548 PTTPEGIPL
+548 PL
-557 PTAVG
+557 PCEFFLGAPTAGPVG
-562 NTPNCLLTG
+562 IGNSPNCLLIG

-576 GSFKGQRTD
+576 GQFKGQRTD

-603 VATGYK
+603 VSTGYK

-641 SFNPESLT
+641 SFQPETLT

-662 KLRFNASA
+662 KLRFNASG
-670 FYNKYNN
+670 FFNKYDN

-682 TRCPAA
+682 SRCPAA
-688 PCLLPANVGKANV
+688 PCLLPANVGKAEV
-701 WGLEAET
+701 WGLEGET
-708 TIRPVEGLTLDGSI
+708 TIRPVEGLTIDGSL
-722 SYINFQYTDTGT
+722 SYLNFKYKDTGT
-734 TGVPKSNVTPFTP
+734 TGVPLTNITPFTP
-747 AWNWS
+747 KWNWS
-752 FGVQYDYTMKSGSVI
+752 AGAQYDYTLKAGSVI
-767 SARFDGSYQSS
+767 SFRFDGSYQSS
-778 MYTEAFNAPTNLVDG
+778 MYTEAFNAATNLVDG
-793 RFLGNARVSY
+793 RFLGNLRLSY
-803 TSPDKGWQLAVE
+803 TSADKSWQLAAE
-815 VQNLFNKYY
+815 VQNVFDKYY
-824 YNTVEDVQGPLGVI
+824 YNTVEDVKGPLGVI

-846 TWAVSVKRTF
+846 TWAVSIKRTF

>member
-24 PAFAQEAAPQAGG
+24 PAFAQDAAPQTAG
-37 DAAAKDLT
+37 DTAANNVNA
-45 TQEIVVT
+45 QEIVVT

-64 LAITAVNAAILEAR
+64 LAITAVNAAVLEAR

-83 SQITS
+83 SQIAAQS
-88 QAPNVVLRNQ
+88 PNVTLRAQ

-159 TLAGR
+159 TLAGK
-164 NSIGGSIKL
+164 NSIGGAIKL

-178 SGDGSGF
+178 TGEGGGY
-185 LQATYGAYNRIDVR
+185 LQATYGSYNRIDVR
-199 GIADFKITDTLS
+199 GVADFKITDHLF

-220 TDGYVKLLDYGL
+220 SDGYVKLLDYGL
-232 ANPNSNVPANNAKG
+232 SHPNSNVPANTNQG
-246 DGIERGTLG
+246 NGIERGTLG
-255 GRSFAAGRIA
+255 GRSFSAGRIA

-279 ADYTRERNDSG
+279 ADYTRERNDAG
-290 AQVLLYA
+290 AQVLLYGSA
-297 QGQAVTSDGLPWLRG
+297 PATTPEGLPWLKG
-312 KDGTPVRLTNAFVP
+312 KDGSPVPLSSEFVP
-326 YSTRFQQSGST
+326 YSTRFQQSGSAT
-337 APAGYDPRFINYAN
+337 PAGYDARFINYAN

-358 TSQAPYKPYSATNG
+358 TSQAPFKPYAANNQ
-372 QNFDGWGVT
+372 QNYDGWGIT

-393 ATWISSFRRYKMSFG
+393 LTWISSFRRYKMSFG
-408 FDQDGSPI
+408 FDQDGSPV
-416 PVAQLDNVLR
+416 PVAQLDNILR

-436 NGSFLDK
+436 NGSFMDK
-443 RIEYTVGGFYFDQ
+443 RIEYTLGGFYFDQ

-480 PSTSKALF
+480 PSTSKAVF
-488 FNGTFHVTDAWGFTG
+488 FNGTFHITDAWGITG

-522 GTVPFGNWSPAQLPF
+522 GTVPGPLPCEFF
-537 LPICES
+537 LGAPTA
-543 FQGLG
+543 G
-548 PTTPEGIPL
+548 PTGI
-557 PTAVG
+557 G
-562 NTPNCLLTG
+562 NSPNCLLIG

-576 GSFKGQRTD
+576 GQFKGQRTD

-595 PEVFVYAS
+595 PEVFAYAS

-609 AGGVNP
+609 GGGVNP

-624 ECSALPPGVL
+624 DCNVLPFG
-634 APCNQIK
+634 APCNQIT
-641 SFNPESLT
+641 SFQPETLR

-670 FYNKYNN
+670 FFNKYDN

-682 TRCPAA
+682 TRCHGFS
-688 PCLLPANVGKANV
+688 PCLMPANVGKAEV
-701 WGLEAET
+701 WGLEGET
-708 TIRPVEGLTLDGSI
+708 TIRPVEGLTLDGSV
-722 SYINFQYTDTGT
+722 SYLHFKYKDTGT
-734 TGVPKSNVTPFTP
+734 TNIPLSNVTPYTP
-747 AWNWS
+747 KWNWS
-752 FGVQYDYTMKSGSVI
+752 FGAQYDYALKAGTI
-767 SARFDGSYQSS
+767 SARFDGTYQSS
-778 MYTEAFNAPTNLVDG
+778 IFTEAFNSADNLVDG
-793 RFLGNARVSY
+793 RFLGNAKLTY
-803 TSPDKGWQLAVE
+803 TNPGKEWQLSFE
-815 VQNLFNKYY
+815 VQNVFNKYY
-824 YNTVEDVQGPLGVI
+824 YNTIEDVKSSLGAI

>member
-24 PAFAQEAAPQAGG
+24 PAFAQDAAPQAAG
-37 DAAAKDLT
+37 DAAAKDVT

-83 SQITS
+83 SQITN

-164 NSIGGSIKL
+164 NSIGGAIKL

-178 SGDGSGF
+178 TGEGGGY
-185 LQATYGAYNRIDVR
+185 LQATYGRFNRIDVR
-199 GIADFKITDTLS
+199 GMADFKITDTLS
-211 ARVSGATKN
+211 ARISGATKN

-232 ANPNSNVPANNAKG
+232 AHPTSNVRANNAKG

-255 GRSFAAGRIA
+255 GRSFSAARLA
-265 LRWEATPDI
+265 LHWDATPDI
-274 EVNVA
+274 EVNIA
-279 ADYTRERNDSG
+279 GDYTRERNDSG
-290 AQVLLYA
+290 AQVLLFA
-297 QGQAVTSDGLPWLRG
+297 GARDKDGKEVPRAATTPDGIPWLVG
-312 KDGTPVRLTNAFVP
+312 KDGTSVPLSNAFVP
-326 YSTRFQQSGST
+326 YTTRFGTAGSPT
-337 APAGYDPRFINYAN
+337 PAGYDPRFINYAN

-416 PVAQLDNVLR
+416 PVAQLDNILR

-436 NGSFLDK
+436 NGSFMDK

-488 FNGTFHVTDAWGFTG
+488 FNGTFHLTDAWGVTG

-522 GTVPFGNWSPAQLPF
+522 GTVPGPLPCEFF
-537 LPICES
+537 LGAPTA
-543 FQGLG
+543 G
-548 PTTPEGIPL
+548 PTGI
-557 PTAVG
+557 G
-562 NTPNCLLTG
+562 NSPNCLLIG

-576 GSFKGQRTD
+576 GQFKGQRTD

-603 VATGYK
+603 VSTGYK

-624 ECSALPPGVL
+624 ECSALPATGPGST
-634 APCNQIK
+634 APCNQVK
-641 SFNPESLT
+641 SFQPETLT

-662 KLRFNASA
+662 KLRFNASG
-670 FYNKYNN
+670 FFNKYDN

-682 TRCPAA
+682 TQCPGS
-688 PCLLPANVGKANV
+688 PCLLPANVGKAEV

-708 TIRPVEGLTLDGSI
+708 TIRPVEGFTLDGSL
-722 SYINFQYTDTGT
+722 SYLHFKYKT
-734 TGVPKSNVTPFTP
+734 TGSTNVPLSNITPFTP
-747 AWNWS
+747 KWNWS
-752 FGVQYDYTMKSGSVI
+752 AGAQYDYTTKGGSLI

-778 MYTEAFNAPTNLVDG
+778 MYTEAFNAATNLVDG
-793 RFLGNARVSY
+793 RFLGNVRLSY
-803 TSPDKGWQLAVE
+803 TDPAKTWTLSAE
-815 VQNLFNKYY
+815 VQNVFNKYY
-824 YNTVEDVQGPLGVI
+824 YNTVEDVNAALGVI

>member
-1 MARLTAARRVARLL
+1 MASLTAAKRVTRLL
-15 GMTAAIVSV
+15 GITAAMISV
-24 PAFAQEAAPQAGG
+24 PAFAQESNAPQAAA
-37 DAAAKDLT
+37 DAAAAPT

-83 SQITS
+83 SQIAA
-88 QAPNVVLRNQ
+88 QAPNVVLRAQ

-164 NSIGGSIKL
+164 NSIGGAIKL

-178 SGDGSGF
+178 NGEGGGY
-185 LQATYGAYNRIDVR
+185 LQATYGSYNRIDVR
-199 GIADFKITDTLS
+199 GVADFKITDHLS
-211 ARVSGATKN
+211 ARLSGATKN

-232 ANPNSNVPANNAKG
+232 SHPNSNVPANTNQG
-246 DGIERGTLG
+246 NGIERGTLG
-255 GRSFAAGRIA
+255 GRSFSAGRLA
-265 LRWEATPDI
+265 LRWEASPDI
-274 EVNVA
+274 EVNIA
-279 ADYTRERNDSG
+279 GDYTRERNDAG
-290 AQVLLYA
+290 AQVLLYGGSPA
-297 QGQAVTSDGLPWLRG
+297 TTPDGIPWLKG
-312 KDGTPVRLTNAFVP
+312 KDGKAVPLSNEFVP
-326 YSTRFQQSGST
+326 YSTRFQQSGSAT
-337 APAGYDPRFINYAN
+337 PAGYDPRFINYAN

-358 TSQAPYKPYSATNG
+358 TTQAPFKPYSATNA
-372 QNFDGWGVT
+372 QNYDGWGVT
-381 GNVTAKLADNLS
+381 GNVTAKLAENLS
-393 ATWISSFRRYKMSFG
+393 AVWISSFRRYKMSFG
-408 FDQDGSPI
+408 FDQDGSPV
-416 PVAQLDNVLR
+416 PVAQLDNILR
-426 HRAWSQELRL
+426 HRAWSQEVRL
-436 NGSFLDK
+436 NGSFMDK
-443 RIEYTVGGFYFDQ
+443 RIEYTLGGFYFDQ

-488 FNGTFHVTDAWGFTG
+488 FNGTFHLTDAWGVTG

-522 GTVPFGNWSPAQLPF
+522 GTVPGPLPCEFF
-537 LPICES
+537 LGAPTA
-543 FQGLG
+543 G
-548 PTTPEGIPL
+548 PTG
-557 PTAVG
+557 VG
-562 NTPNCLLTG
+562 NSPNCLLIG

-576 GSFKGQRTD
+576 GQFKGQRTD

-595 PEVFVYAS
+595 PEVFAYAS

-609 AGGVNP
+609 GGGVNP
-615 RPFFGPSAG
+615 RPFFGPSSG
-624 ECSALPPGVL
+624 DCNVLPFG
-634 APCNQIK
+634 APCNQIT
-641 SFNPESLT
+641 SFKPETLR

-662 KLRFNASA
+662 RLRFNASA
-670 FYNKYNN
+670 FYNKYDN

-682 TRCPAA
+682 TRCHGFS
-688 PCLLPANVGKANV
+688 PCLMPANVGKADV

-708 TIRPVEGLTLDGSI
+708 TIRPVEGVTLDGSL
-722 SYINFQYTDTGT
+722 SYLHFKYKDTGT
-734 TGVPKSNVTPFTP
+734 TNVPLNNVTPYTP
-747 AWNWS
+747 KWNWS
-752 FGVQYDYTMKSGSVI
+752 FGAQYDYALKAGMI
-767 SARFDGSYQSS
+767 SFRVDGTYQSKIF
-778 MYTEAFNAPTNLVDG
+778 TEAFNGPDNRVDG
-793 RFLGNARVSY
+793 RFLGNAKLTY
-803 TSPDKGWQLAVE
+803 TSPDKVWQVSGE
-815 VQNLFNKYY
+815 VQNVLNKYY
-824 YNTVEDVQGPLGVI
+824 YNTIEDVKSSLGAI

-846 TWAVSVKRTF
+846 TWALTIKRTF

>member
-1 MARLTAARRVARLL
+1 MASLTAAKRVARLL
-15 GMTAAIVSV
+15 GITAAMISV
-24 PAFAQEAAPQAGG
+24 PAFAQDANAPQAAG
-37 DAAAKDLT
+37 DAAAAPS

-83 SQITS
+83 SQIAA
-88 QAPNVVLRNQ
+88 QAPNVVLRAQ

-159 TLAGR
+159 TLAGK
-164 NSIGGSIKL
+164 NSIGGAIKL

-178 SGDGSGF
+178 NGEGGGY
-185 LQATYGAYNRIDVR
+185 LQATYGSYNRIDVR
-199 GIADFKITDTLS
+199 GVADLKITDHLF
-211 ARVSGATKN
+211 ARLSGATKN
-220 TDGYVKLLDYGL
+220 SDGYVKLLDYGL
-232 ANPNSNVPANNAKG
+232 SHPNSNVPANTNQG
-246 DGIERGTLG
+246 NGIERGTLG
-255 GRSFAAGRIA
+255 GRSFSAGRLA
-265 LRWEATPDI
+265 LRWEASPDI
-274 EVNVA
+274 EVNIA
-279 ADYTRERNDSG
+279 ADYTRERNDAG
-290 AQVLLYA
+290 AQVLLYGGSPA
-297 QGQAVTSDGLPWLRG
+297 TTPEGLPWLKG
-312 KDGTPVRLTNAFVP
+312 KDGNAVPLSNAFVP
-326 YSTRFQQSGST
+326 YSTRFQQSGSAT
-337 APAGYDPRFINYAN
+337 PAGYDPRFINYAN

-358 TSQAPYKPYSATNG
+358 TTQAPFKPYAATNQ
-372 QNFDGWGVT
+372 QNYDGWGVT

-393 ATWISSFRRYKMSFG
+393 AVWISSFRRYKMSFG
-408 FDQDGSPI
+408 FDQDGSPV
-416 PVAQLDNVLR
+416 PVAQLDNILK

-436 NGSFLDK
+436 NGSFMDK
-443 RIEYTVGGFYFDQ
+443 RIEYTLGGFYFDQ

-488 FNGTFHVTDAWGFTG
+488 FNGTFHVTEAWGVTG

-522 GTVPFGNWSPAQLPF
+522 GTVPGPLPCEFF
-537 LPICES
+537 LGAPTA
-543 FQGLG
+543 G
-548 PTTPEGIPL
+548 PTG
-557 PTAVG
+557 VG
-562 NTPNCLLTG
+562 NSPNCLLIG

-576 GSFKGQRTD
+576 GQFKGERTD

-595 PEVFVYAS
+595 PEVFAYAS

-609 AGGVNP
+609 GGGVNP

-624 ECSALPPGVL
+624 DCTKLPFG
-634 APCNQIK
+634 APCNQIT
-641 SFNPESLT
+641 SFQPETLR
-649 TYEAGIKT
+649 TYEAGVKT

-662 KLRFNASA
+662 RLRFNASA
-670 FYNKYNN
+670 FYNKYDN

-682 TRCPAA
+682 TRCHGFS
-688 PCLLPANVGKANV
+688 PCLMPANVGKADV

-708 TIRPVEGLTLDGSI
+708 TIRPAEGFTLDGSL
-722 SYINFQYTDTGT
+722 SYLHFKYKDTGT
-734 TGVPKSNVTPFTP
+734 TNVPLTNVTPYTP
-747 AWNWS
+747 KWNWS
-752 FGVQYDYTMKSGSVI
+752 FGAQYDYALKAGKISV
-767 SARFDGSYQSS
+767 RFDGTYQSS
-778 MYTEAFNAPTNLVDG
+778 IFTEAFNGADNLVDG
-793 RFLGNARVSY
+793 RFLGNAKVTY
-803 TSPDKGWQLAVE
+803 TSPDKAWQLSGE
-815 VQNLFNKYY
+815 VQNVFNKYY
-824 YNTVEDVQGPLGVI
+824 YNTIEDVKSSLGAI

-846 TWAVSVKRTF
+846 TWALTIKRTF

>member
-1 MARLTAARRVARLL
+1 MARLSAARRVARLL
-15 GMTAAIVSV
+15 GITAAVVSV
-24 PAFAQEAAPQAGG
+24 PAFAQQTAAPQAAEES
-37 DAAAKDLT
+37 AANNAAS
-45 TQEIVVT
+45 QEIVVT

-64 LAITAVNAAILEAR
+64 LAITAVNSAVLEAR

-83 SQITS
+83 SQITN

-164 NSIGGSIKL
+164 NSIGGAIKL

-178 SGDGSGF
+178 TGEGGGY

-199 GIADFKITDTLS
+199 GMADFKITDTLS
-211 ARVSGATKN
+211 ARISGATKN

-232 ANPNSNVPANNAKG
+232 AHPTSNVRANNAKG

-255 GRSFAAGRIA
+255 GRSFSAARIA

-274 EVNVA
+274 EVNLA
-279 ADYTRERNDSG
+279 GDYTRERNDSG
-290 AQVLLYA
+290 AQVLLFA
-297 QGQAVTSDGLPWLRG
+297 GARDANGKEIPRAATTPEGIPWLVG
-312 KDGTPVRLTNAFVP
+312 KDGTSVPLSNAFVP
-326 YSTRFQQSGST
+326 YTTRFGTQGST
-337 APAGYDPRFINYAN
+337 TPTGYDARFINYAN
-351 FLDARTP
+351 FVDARTP
-358 TSQAPYKPYSATNG
+358 TSQAPFKPYTATNG

-381 GNVTAKLADNLS
+381 GNVTAKLADNLT
-393 ATWISSFRRYKMSFG
+393 AVWISSFRRYKMSFG

-416 PVAQLDNVLR
+416 PVAQLDNKLR

-436 NGSFLDK
+436 NGSFMDK
-443 RIEYTVGGFYFDQ
+443 RIEYTLGGFYFDQ

-488 FNGTFHVTDAWGFTG
+488 FNGTFHITDAWGVTG

-522 GTVPFGNWSPAQLPF
+522 GTVPGPLPCEFF
-537 LPICES
+537 LGAPTA
-543 FQGLG
+543 G
-548 PTTPEGIPL
+548 PTGI
-557 PTAVG
+557 G
-562 NTPNCLLTG
+562 NSPNCLLIG

-576 GSFKGQRTD
+576 GQFKGQRTD

-595 PEVFVYAS
+595 PEVFAYAS
-603 VATGYK
+603 VSTGYK
-609 AGGVNP
+609 GGGVNP

-624 ECSALPPGVL
+624 ECSALPAGVL

-641 SFNPESLT
+641 SFQPETIT

-662 KLRFNASA
+662 KLRFNMSG
-670 FYNKYNN
+670 FYNKYDN

-708 TIRPVEGLTLDGSI
+708 TIRPVEGFTLDGSL
-722 SYINFQYTDTGT
+722 SYLHFKYTNTGT
-734 TGVPKSNVTPFTP
+734 TGVPLNNVTPFTP
-747 AWNWS
+747 KWNWS
-752 FGVQYDYTMKSGSVI
+752 FGAQYDYTMGSGSVV

-778 MYTEAFNAPTNLVDG
+778 MFTEAFNAVENQVDG
-793 RFLGNARVSY
+793 RFLGNARLSY
-803 TSPDKGWQLAVE
+803 TTSDKNWMVAAE
-815 VQNLFNKYY
+815 VQNVFNKYY
-824 YNTVEDVQGPLGVI
+824 YNTVENVEGPLGVI

-846 TWAVSVKRTF
+846 TWALTVKRTF

>member
-1 MARLTAARRVARLL
+1 MAKFMAARRIARLA
-15 GMTAAIVSV
+15 GMTAAIISV
-24 PAFAQEAAPQAGG
+24 PAFAQQASAPQAA
-37 DAAAKDLT
+37 DAAAGSAAS
-45 TQEIVVT
+45 QEIVVT

-64 LAITAVNAAILEAR
+64 LAITAVNSAILEAR

-83 SQITS
+83 SQIAA
-88 QAPNVVLRNQ
+88 QAPNVTLRAQ

-159 TLAGR
+159 TLAGK
-164 NSIGGSIKL
+164 NSIGGAIKL

-178 SGDGSGF
+178 TGEGGGY
-185 LQATYGAYNRIDVR
+185 LQATYGRYNRIDVR
-199 GIADFKITDTLS
+199 GVADFKITDHLF
-211 ARVSGATKN
+211 ARLSGATKN
-220 TDGYVKLLDYGL
+220 TDGYVKLIDYGL
-232 ANPNSNVPANNAKG
+232 SHPNSNVPANNAKG
-246 DGIERGTLG
+246 DGIEHGTLG
-255 GRSFAAGRIA
+255 GRSFAAGRLA
-265 LRWEATPDI
+265 LRWEASPDI

-290 AQVLLYA
+290 AQVLLYGGSPA
-297 QGQAVTSDGLPWLRG
+297 TTPEGIPWLKG
-312 KDGTPVRLTNAFVP
+312 KNGAAVPLSNAFVP
-326 YSTRFQQSGST
+326 YSTRFQQSGDT
-337 APAGYDPRFINYAN
+337 PPAGYDPRFINYAN

-358 TSQAPYKPYSATNG
+358 TTQAPFKPYAATNG
-372 QNFDGWGVT
+372 QNYDGWGVT

-393 ATWISSFRRYKMSFG
+393 AVWISSFRRYKMSFG
-408 FDQDGSPI
+408 FDQDGSPV
-416 PVAQLDNVLR
+416 PVAQLDNILR

-436 NGSFLDK
+436 NGSFMDK
-443 RIEYTVGGFYFDQ
+443 RIEYTLGGFYFDQ

-488 FNGTFHVTDAWGFTG
+488 FNGTFHVTDAWGVTG

-522 GTVPFGNWSPAQLPF
+522 GTVPGPLPCEFF
-537 LPICES
+537 LGAPTA
-543 FQGLG
+543 G
-548 PTTPEGIPL
+548 PTG
-557 PTAVG
+557 VG
-562 NTPNCLLTG
+562 NSPNCLLIG

-576 GSFKGQRTD
+576 GQFKGQRTD

-609 AGGVNP
+609 GGGVNP

-624 ECSALPPGVL
+624 DCNVLPFG
-634 APCNQIK
+634 APCNQIT
-641 SFNPESLT
+641 SFQPETLQ
-649 TYEAGIKT
+649 TYEAGVKT

-670 FYNKYNN
+670 FFNKYNN

-682 TRCPAA
+682 TRCHGFS
-688 PCLLPANVGKANV
+688 PCLMPANVGKAEV

-708 TIRPVEGLTLDGSI
+708 TIRPVAGFTLDGSL
-722 SYINFQYTDTGT
+722 SYLHFKYKDTGT
-734 TGVPKSNVTPFTP
+734 TGIPLDNVTPFTP
-747 AWNWS
+747 KWNWS
-752 FGVQYDYTMKSGSVI
+752 FGAQYDYAMKAGMLSF
-767 SARFDGSYQSS
+767 RFDGTYQSS
-778 MYTEAFNAPTNLVDG
+778 IYTEAFNSLDSQVDG
-793 RFLGNARVSY
+793 RFLGNAKVTY
-803 TSPDKGWQLAVE
+803 TSPDKDWQVSAE
-815 VQNLFNKYY
+815 VQNVFNKYY
-824 YNTVEDVQGPLGVI
+824 YNTVENVKSSLGAI

-846 TWAVSVKRTF
+846 TWALTVKRTF

>member
-1 MARLTAARRVARLL
+1 MAKLTAARRVARLL
-15 GMTAAIVSV
+15 GMTAAVICV
-24 PAFAQEAAPQAGG
+24 PAFAQEAAPQAAEGT
-37 DAAAKDLT
+37 ANNVT

-83 SQITS
+83 SQITG

-164 NSIGGSIKL
+164 NSIGGAIKL

-178 SGDGSGF
+178 TGEGGGY

-199 GIADFKITDTLS
+199 GMADFKITDTLS

-246 DGIERGTLG
+246 NGIENGTLG
-255 GRSFAAGRIA
+255 GRSFSAARLA
-265 LRWEATPDI
+265 LHWDATPDI
-274 EVNVA
+274 EVNLA
-279 ADYTRERNDSG
+279 GDYTRERNDSG
-290 AQVLLYA
+290 AQVLLFA
-297 QGQAVTSDGLPWLRG
+297 GGPSTTPEGIPWLKG
-312 KDGTPVRLTNAFVP
+312 KDGNPVPLTNAFVP

-393 ATWISSFRRYKMSFG
+393 ATWISSFRRYNRSFG

-416 PVAQLDNVLR
+416 PVAQLDNKLR
-426 HRAWSQELRL
+426 HRAWSQELRI
-436 NGSFLDK
+436 NGSFWDK
-443 RIEYTVGGFYFDQ
+443 KIEYTVGGFYFDQ

-488 FNGTFHVTDAWGFTG
+488 FNGTFHATDAWSFTG
-503 GIRHTWDKKD
+503 GIRHTWDRKD

-522 GTVPFGNWSPAQLPF
+522 GTIPG
-537 LPICES
+537 
-543 FQGLG
+543 
-548 PTTPEGIPL
+548 PL
-557 PTAVG
+557 PCEFFLGAPTAGPVG
-562 NTPNCLLTG
+562 IGNSPNCLLIG

-576 GSFKGQRTD
+576 GQFKGQRTD

-595 PEVFVYAS
+595 PEVFAYAS
-603 VATGYK
+603 VSTGYK

-634 APCNQIK
+634 APCNQIA
-641 SFNPESLT
+641 SFQPETLT

-670 FYNKYNN
+670 FFNKYDN

-688 PCLLPANVGKANV
+688 PCLLPANVGKAEV
-701 WGLEAET
+701 WGLEGET
-708 TIRPVEGLTLDGSI
+708 TIRPVEGLTFDGSL
-722 SYINFQYTDTGT
+722 SYLNFQYKDTGT
-734 TGVPKSNVTPFTP
+734 TGVPLGNITPFTP
-747 AWNWS
+747 KWNWS
-752 FGVQYDYTMKSGSVI
+752 AGAQYDYTLKAGSVI
-767 SARFDGSYQSS
+767 SFRFDGSYQSS
-778 MYTEAFNAPTNLVDG
+778 MYTEAFNAATNLVDG
-793 RFLGNARVSY
+793 RFLGNLRLSY
-803 TSPDKGWQLAVE
+803 TSADKSWQLAAE
-815 VQNLFNKYY
+815 VQNVFDKYY
-824 YNTVEDVQGPLGVI
+824 YNTVEDVKGPLGVI

-846 TWAVSVKRTF
+846 TWAVSIKRTF

>member
-1 MARLTAARRVARLL
+1 MARLSAARRVARLL
-15 GMTAAIVSV
+15 GITAAVVSV
-24 PAFAQEAAPQAGG
+24 PAFAQQTAAPQAAEES
-37 DAAAKDLT
+37 AANNAAS
-45 TQEIVVT
+45 QEIVVT

-64 LAITAVNAAILEAR
+64 LAITAVNSAVLEAR

-83 SQITS
+83 SQITN

-164 NSIGGSIKL
+164 NSIGGAIKL

-178 SGDGSGF
+178 TGEGGGY

-199 GIADFKITDTLS
+199 GMADFKITDTLS
-211 ARVSGATKN
+211 ARISGATKN

-232 ANPNSNVPANNAKG
+232 AHPTSNVRANNAKG

-255 GRSFAAGRIA
+255 GRSFSAARIA

-274 EVNVA
+274 EVNLA
-279 ADYTRERNDSG
+279 GDYTRERNDSG
-290 AQVLLYA
+290 AQVLLFA
-297 QGQAVTSDGLPWLRG
+297 GARDANGKEIPRAATTPEGIPWLVG
-312 KDGTPVRLTNAFVP
+312 KDGTSVPLSNAFVP
-326 YSTRFQQSGST
+326 YTTRFGTQGST
-337 APAGYDPRFINYAN
+337 TPTGYDARFINYAN
-351 FLDARTP
+351 FVDARTP
-358 TSQAPYKPYSATNG
+358 TSQAPFKPYTATNG

-381 GNVTAKLADNLS
+381 GNVTAKLADNLT
-393 ATWISSFRRYKMSFG
+393 AVWISSFRRYKMSFG

-416 PVAQLDNVLR
+416 PVAQLDNKLR

-436 NGSFLDK
+436 NGSFMDK
-443 RIEYTVGGFYFDQ
+443 RIEYTLGGFYFDQ

-488 FNGTFHVTDAWGFTG
+488 FNGTFHITDAWGVTG

-522 GTVPFGNWSPAQLPF
+522 GTVPGPLPCEFF
-537 LPICES
+537 LGAPTA
-543 FQGLG
+543 G
-548 PTTPEGIPL
+548 PTGI
-557 PTAVG
+557 G
-562 NTPNCLLTG
+562 NSPNCLLIG

-576 GSFKGQRTD
+576 GQFKGQRTD

-595 PEVFVYAS
+595 PEVFAYAS
-603 VATGYK
+603 VSTGYK
-609 AGGVNP
+609 GGGVNP

-624 ECSALPPGVL
+624 ECSALPAGVL

-641 SFNPESLT
+641 SFQPETIT

-662 KLRFNASA
+662 KLRFNMSG
-670 FYNKYNN
+670 FYNKYDN

-708 TIRPVEGLTLDGSI
+708 TIRPVEGFTLDGSL
-722 SYINFQYTDTGT
+722 SYLHFKYTNTGT
-734 TGVPKSNVTPFTP
+734 TGVPLNDVTPFTP
-747 AWNWS
+747 KWNWS
-752 FGVQYDYTMKSGSVI
+752 FGAQYDYTMGSGGVV

-778 MYTEAFNAPTNLVDG
+778 MFTEAFNAVENQVDG
-793 RFLGNARVSY
+793 RFLGNARLSY
-803 TSPDKGWQLAVE
+803 TTSDKNWMVAAE
-815 VQNLFNKYY
+815 VQNVFNKYY
-824 YNTVEDVQGPLGVI
+824 YNTVENVEGPLGVI

-846 TWAVSVKRTF
+846 TWALTVKRTF

>member
-1 MARLTAARRVARLL
+1 MASLTAAKRVARLL
-15 GMTAAIVSV
+15 GITAAMISV
-24 PAFAQEAAPQAGG
+24 PAFAQDANAPQAAG
-37 DAAAKDLT
+37 DAAAAPS

-83 SQITS
+83 SQIAA
-88 QAPNVVLRNQ
+88 QAPNVVLRAQ

-164 NSIGGSIKL
+164 NSIGGAIKL

-178 SGDGSGF
+178 NGEGGGY
-185 LQATYGAYNRIDVR
+185 LQATYGSYNRIDVR
-199 GIADFKITDTLS
+199 GVADFKITDHLS
-211 ARVSGATKN
+211 ARLSGATKN

-232 ANPNSNVPANNAKG
+232 SHPNSNVPANTNQG
-246 DGIERGTLG
+246 NGIERGTLG
-255 GRSFAAGRIA
+255 GRSFSAGRLA
-265 LRWEATPDI
+265 LRWEASPDI
-274 EVNVA
+274 EVNIA
-279 ADYTRERNDSG
+279 GDYTRERNDAG
-290 AQVLLYA
+290 AQVLLYGSSPA
-297 QGQAVTSDGLPWLRG
+297 TTPDGIPWLKG
-312 KDGTPVRLTNAFVP
+312 KDGKAVPLSSEFVP
-326 YSTRFQQSGST
+326 YSTRFQQSGSAT
-337 APAGYDPRFINYAN
+337 PAGYDPRFINYAN

-358 TSQAPYKPYSATNG
+358 TTQAPFKPYSATNA
-372 QNFDGWGVT
+372 QNYDGWGVT
-381 GNVTAKLADNLS
+381 GNVTAKLAENLS
-393 ATWISSFRRYKMSFG
+393 AVWISSFRRYKMSFG
-408 FDQDGSPI
+408 FDQDGSPV
-416 PVAQLDNVLR
+416 PVAQLDNILR
-426 HRAWSQELRL
+426 HRAWSQEVRL
-436 NGSFLDK
+436 NGSFMDK
-443 RIEYTVGGFYFDQ
+443 RIEYTLGGFYFDQ

-488 FNGTFHVTDAWGFTG
+488 FNGTFHLTDAWGVTG

-522 GTVPFGNWSPAQLPF
+522 GTVPGPLPCEFF
-537 LPICES
+537 LGAPTA
-543 FQGLG
+543 G
-548 PTTPEGIPL
+548 PTG
-557 PTAVG
+557 VG
-562 NTPNCLLTG
+562 NSPNCLLIG

-576 GSFKGQRTD
+576 GQFKGQRTD

-595 PEVFVYAS
+595 PEVFAYAS

-609 AGGVNP
+609 GGGVNP

-624 ECSALPPGVL
+624 DCNVLPFG
-634 APCNQIK
+634 APCNQIT
-641 SFNPESLT
+641 SFKPETLR

-662 KLRFNASA
+662 KVRFNASA
-670 FYNKYNN
+670 FYNKYDN

-682 TRCPAA
+682 TRCHGFS
-688 PCLLPANVGKANV
+688 PCLMPANVGKADV

-708 TIRPVEGLTLDGSI
+708 TIRPVEGFTLDGSL
-722 SYINFQYTDTGT
+722 SYLHFKYKDTGT
-734 TGVPKSNVTPFTP
+734 TNVPLTNVTPYTP
-747 AWNWS
+747 KWNWS
-752 FGVQYDYTMKSGSVI
+752 FGAQYDYALKAGMISV
-767 SARFDGSYQSS
+767 RFDGTYQSKIF
-778 MYTEAFNAPTNLVDG
+778 TEAFNGPDNRVDA
-793 RFLGNARVSY
+793 RFLGNAKLTY
-803 TSPDKGWQLAVE
+803 TSPDKVWQVSGE
-815 VQNLFNKYY
+815 VQNVFNKYY
-824 YNTVEDVQGPLGVI
+824 YNTIEDVKSSLGAI

-846 TWAVSVKRTF
+846 TWALTIKRTF

>member
-1 MARLTAARRVARLL
+1 MAKLIAARRIARLAS
-15 GMTAAIVSV
+15 MTAAFIAS
-24 PAFAQEAAPQAGG
+24 PAIAQEASAPQPAEE
-37 DAAAKDLT
+37 AATNT
-45 TQEIVVT
+45 TPEIVVT

-64 LAITAVNAAILEAR
+64 LAITAVTAAILEAR

-83 SQITS
+83 SQIAA

-178 SGDGSGF
+178 TGEGGGS
-185 LQATYGAYNRIDVR
+185 LQATYGAYNRLDVR
-199 GIADFKITDTLS
+199 GMADFKITDNFF
-211 ARVSGATKN
+211 ARVSGATKSQ
-220 TDGYVKLLDYGL
+220 DGFITLLDYGL
-232 ANPNSNVPANNAKG
+232 ANPTSNVRTNTNSG

-255 GRSFAAGRIA
+255 GRSFSAGRLA
-265 LRWEATPDI
+265 LRWEASPDI
-274 EVNVA
+274 EVNLA
-279 ADYTRERNDSG
+279 GDYTRERNEAG
-290 AQVLLYA
+290 AQVLLFA
-297 QGQAVTSDGLPWLRG
+297 NNPATTPEGIPFLTGKNGAAVPFDCR
-312 KDGTPVRLTNAFVP
+312 FVP
-326 YSTRFQQSGST
+326 TTTRFQASCGT
-337 APAGYDPRFINYAN
+337 TPAGYDSRFINYAN

-358 TSQAPYKPYSATNG
+358 TSQAPFKPYSANNR

-381 GNVTAKLADNLS
+381 GNVTAKLADNLT
-393 ATWISSFRRYKMSFG
+393 AVWISSYRRYKMQFG
-408 FDQDGSPI
+408 FDQDGSPVPI
-416 PVAQLDNVLR
+416 SQLDNTLR

-436 NGSFLDK
+436 NGSLLDK
-443 RIEYTVGGFYFDQ
+443 RIEYTVGGFYFDG

-480 PSTSKALF
+480 PATSKALF

-503 GIRHTWDKKD
+503 GVRHTWDKKD
-513 YTYFRSNPD
+513 YTYFRRNPD
-522 GTVPFGNWSPAQLPF
+522 LSVPG
-537 LPICES
+537 
-543 FQGLG
+543 
-548 PTTPEGIPL
+548 PL
-557 PTAVG
+557 PCEFFLGAPTAGPVG
-562 NTPNCLLTG
+562 IGNSPNCLLIG
-571 LYNVT
+571 LNNVT
-576 GSFKGQRTD
+576 AQFKGQRTD
-585 WRVETDYRFS
+585 WRIETDYRFS
-595 PEVFVYAS
+595 PEVFAYAS
-603 VATGYK
+603 VATGFK

-624 ECSALPPGVL
+624 ECSALPPGVA
-634 APCNQIK
+634 APCNQVK

-662 KLRFNASA
+662 RLRFNASA
-670 FYNKYNN
+670 FLNKYDN

-682 TRCPAA
+682 SRCPGA
-688 PCLLPANVGKANV
+688 PCLLPANVGKADV
-701 WGLEAET
+701 WGIEAET
-708 TIRPVEGLTLDGSI
+708 TIRPVDGLTLDGSV
-722 SYINFQYTDTGT
+722 SYLNFQFTDTGT
-734 TGVPKSNVTPFTP
+734 TGLPLTNRTPFTP
-747 AWNWS
+747 EWNWS
-752 FGVQYDYTMKSGSVI
+752 VGAQYDYTLPSEAVV
-767 SARFDGSYQSS
+767 SARFDGAYQSS
-778 MYTEAFNAPTNLVDG
+778 VFADAFNAPTNLVDG
-793 RFLGNARVSY
+793 RFLGNVRLSY
-803 TSPDKGWQLAVE
+803 TTGDKAWQISAE
-815 VQNLFNKYY
+815 VQNVFNKYY
-824 YNTVEDVQGPLGVI
+824 FQTVEDGAAPFGAI

>member
-1 MARLTAARRVARLL
+1 MASLTAAKRVARLL
-15 GMTAAIVSV
+15 GITAAMISV
-24 PAFAQEAAPQAGG
+24 PAFAQDANAPQAAG
-37 DAAAKDLT
+37 DAAAAPS

-83 SQITS
+83 SQIAA
-88 QAPNVVLRNQ
+88 QAPNVVLRAQ

-164 NSIGGSIKL
+164 NSIGGAIKL

-178 SGDGSGF
+178 NGEGGGY
-185 LQATYGAYNRIDVR
+185 LQATYGSYNRIDVR
-199 GIADFKITDTLS
+199 GVADFKITDHLS
-211 ARVSGATKN
+211 ARLSGATKN

-232 ANPNSNVPANNAKG
+232 SHPNSNVPANTNQG
-246 DGIERGTLG
+246 NGIERGTLG
-255 GRSFAAGRIA
+255 GRSFSAGRLA
-265 LRWEATPDI
+265 LRWEASPDI
-274 EVNVA
+274 EVNIA
-279 ADYTRERNDSG
+279 GDYTRERNDAG
-290 AQVLLYA
+290 AQVLLYGGSPA
-297 QGQAVTSDGLPWLRG
+297 TTPDGIPWLKG
-312 KDGTPVRLTNAFVP
+312 KDGKAVPLSSEFVP
-326 YSTRFQQSGST
+326 YSTRFQQSGSAT
-337 APAGYDPRFINYAN
+337 PAGYDPRFINYAN

-358 TSQAPYKPYSATNG
+358 TTQAPFKPYSATNA
-372 QNFDGWGVT
+372 QNYDGWGVT
-381 GNVTAKLADNLS
+381 GNVTAKLAENLS
-393 ATWISSFRRYKMSFG
+393 AVWISSFRRYKMSFG
-408 FDQDGSPI
+408 FDQDGSPV
-416 PVAQLDNVLR
+416 PVAQLDNILR
-426 HRAWSQELRL
+426 HRAWSQEVRL
-436 NGSFLDK
+436 NGSFMDK
-443 RIEYTVGGFYFDQ
+443 RIEYTLGGFYFDQ

-488 FNGTFHVTDAWGFTG
+488 FNGTFHLTDAWGVTG

-522 GTVPFGNWSPAQLPF
+522 GTVPGPLPCEFF
-537 LPICES
+537 LGAPTA
-543 FQGLG
+543 G
-548 PTTPEGIPL
+548 PTG
-557 PTAVG
+557 VG
-562 NTPNCLLTG
+562 NSPNCLLIG

-576 GSFKGQRTD
+576 GQFKGQRTD

-595 PEVFVYAS
+595 PEVFAYAS

-609 AGGVNP
+609 GGGVNP

-624 ECSALPPGVL
+624 DCNVLPFG
-634 APCNQIK
+634 APCNQIT
-641 SFNPESLT
+641 SFKPETLR

-662 KLRFNASA
+662 KVRFNASA
-670 FYNKYNN
+670 FYNKYDN

-682 TRCPAA
+682 TRCHGFS
-688 PCLLPANVGKANV
+688 PCLMPANVGKADV

-708 TIRPVEGLTLDGSI
+708 TIRPVEGFTLDGSL
-722 SYINFQYTDTGT
+722 SYLHFKYKDTGT
-734 TGVPKSNVTPFTP
+734 TNVPLTNVTPYTP
-747 AWNWS
+747 KWNWS
-752 FGVQYDYTMKSGSVI
+752 FGAQYDYALKAGMISV
-767 SARFDGSYQSS
+767 RFDGTYQSKIF
-778 MYTEAFNAPTNLVDG
+778 TEAFNGPDNRVDA
-793 RFLGNARVSY
+793 RFLGNAKLTY
-803 TSPDKGWQLAVE
+803 TSPDKVWQVSGE
-815 VQNLFNKYY
+815 VQNVFNKYY
-824 YNTVEDVQGPLGVI
+824 YNTIEDVKSSLGAI

-846 TWAVSVKRTF
+846 TWALTIKRTF